1 MKRDPLHKM
10 PPKNGYLSLLRELIL
25 NEFKNEKIK
34 VVLFG
39 SRARGDQSSTS
50 DIDIGLLPSK
60 EIDTNKLT
68 LLRERIEKLNIPYKI
83 DLVNLFETDEAFRKE
98 VLKDA
103 VIWKE

>member
-1 MKRDPLHKM
+1 M